1 MRNNQQKNK
10 LKIEKLIDLNF
21 IFFNLDEE
29 KLDKLPPVPPSTWSA
44 NSSMRRRNP
53 YYQQSPYMANNR
65 LKKYIN
71 KSQNGVDL
79 NENAS
84 YNTNSNEERPEE
96 SENYNYSNK
105 SNGINYELSIQES
118 SVRNFDQEDP
128 QTHLKNY
135 DNVNNSYREENSS
148 NGYGSF
154 NNNKTNTNN
163 NNIDEDEKVEI
174 TLNKDSRS
182 KDFGFTIADSV
193 FGQGIYVNK
202 IKNGISMENMKP
214 FTKIFKVSFKLS

>member
-1 MRNNQQKNK
+1 
-10 LKIEKLIDLNF
+10 
-21 IFFNLDEE
+21 
-29 KLDKLPPVPPSTWSA
+29 
-44 NSSMRRRNP
+44 
-53 YYQQSPYMANNR
+53 MANNR

-71 KSQNGVDL
+71 KSQNGVDS

-84 YNTNSNEERPEE
+84 YNTNCNEERPEE
-96 SENYNYSNK
+96 SENYNHQNK

-118 SVRNFDQEDP
+118 NVRNFDQEDT

-135 DNVNNSYREENSS
+135 DNVNNSYREGNSS

-154 NNNKTNTNN
+154 NNNTNTNNN

-202 IKNGISMENMKP
+202 VKNGISLENMKP
-214 FTKIFKVSFKLS
+214 FTKIFKVSSNLS